1 MGKLRLLLALS
12 VVAAHGEV
20 IWKFNLVGG
29 PLAVQSFFII
39 SGFYMSLILN
49 EKYIGSNNSYR
60 LFITNRLLRI
70 YPIYWTVLLGVVLFS
85 LLIIAKTHGHS
96 LDRFTVYAETKTSLL
111 SLLYLI
117 LSQILIFGQD
127 IIMFLGITPG
137 NGNFFFTTNFANTH
151 PPLYTFLFIPQAW
164 TLGLELTFYLIA
176 PFVLRKGI
184 KFVVLLIILSLSLR
198 FFIYNYWGLHNDP
211 WTYRFFPTELMF
223 FLFGYVS
230 YRIYLVVK
238 KMSISRYLNL
248 SILCAVILFMVLF
261 PFLPSNKISF
271 IPFSFKEILLF
282 GIMTTGIP
290 ILFNFQKNNKIDTQ
304 IGELSYPVYIVHMA
318 VLMICA
324 LSFMPKSAWFMILLT
339 IFIAYLLNKFVASP
353 IEKLR
358 QRRLVRIPNQPDP
371 PAKVDLT
378 LST

>member
-1 MGKLRLLLALS
+1 
-12 VVAAHGEV
+12 
-20 IWKFNLVGG
+20 
-29 PLAVQSFFII
+29 
-39 SGFYMSLILN
+39 MSLILN
-49 EKYIGSNNSYR
+49 EKYIGSNNNYR

-85 LLIIAKTHGHS
+85 SLINIKTHGHS
-96 LDRFTVYAETKTSLL
+96 LDRFTVYAETKPNIFA
-111 SLLYLI
+111 LLYLI
-117 LSQILIFGQD
+117 LSQILILGQD

-137 NGNFFFTTNFANTH
+137 NGSFFFTTNFANTH
-151 PPLYTFLFIPQAW
+151 PPVYTFLFIPQAW
-164 TLGLELTFYLIA
+164 TLGLELPYLIA
-176 PFVLRKGI
+176 PFILRKGI
-184 KFVVLLIILSLSLR
+184 KVVALLIILSLSLR

-238 KMSISRYLNL
+238 ENEYFQIFKSIDIMCCDIIYFFFS
-248 SILCAVILFMVLF
+248 LFCHQIKYHLQA
-261 PFLPSNKISF
+261 
-271 IPFSFKEILLF
+271 FSFKEILLF

-290 ILFNFQKNNKIDTQ
+290 ILFNFQNNKIDTQ

-318 VLMICA
+318 ILMICA
-324 LSFMPKSAWFMILLT
+324 LSFMPKSAWFVILLT
-339 IFIAYLLNKFVASP
+339 IITAYLLNKFVAAP

-358 QRRLVRIPNQPDP
+358 QQRLIRVPNQPDP